1 MKHLRALAWVFV
13 LFAPLLLWG
22 CPFDTTKDDEPDD
35 PDPPEEFKERISPE
49 NLLHNLR
56 VAYQQKEFEE
66 YILLFAQD
74 FTFVFDPRDANNDS
88 LDIPDSWGLA
98 EERDAHRD
106 LFNAPD
112 IEEIK
117 LEWIPGSHQPPDR
130 ANADTKIIVRNI
142 FLEVDQRLPNGE
154 ILYLQVRG
162 DAWFHFRKSDVTTA
176 EGDTI
181 WEIVWWEDKSI
192 L

>member
-1 MKHLRALAWVFV
+1 MKHLRAFAWVFV
-13 LFAPLLLWG
+13 LLAPLLLWG
-22 CPFDTTKDDEPDD
+22 CPFDTTRDEE
-35 PDPPEEFKERISPE
+35 PDPPPPLEEFKERISPE

-66 YILLFAQD
+66 YILVFSQD

-88 LDIPDSWGLA
+88 LDIPESWGL
-98 EERDAHRD
+98 EQEQDAHRR
-106 LFNAPD
+106 LFDAPD

-117 LEWIPGSHQPPDR
+117 LDWTPGAQLQPDR
-130 ANADTKIIVRNI
+130 ANADVKIIIRNI
-142 FLEVDQRLPNGE
+142 FLEVDQRLPDSN
-154 ILYLQVRG
+154 ILHLQVRG